1 MSEPDL
7 VTVIIPAFNAAR
19 TIDETLRSVRSQTH
33 RRLEILV
40 VDDGSV
46 DATAQIVRSH
56 AAEDQRIR
64 LIQQPNS
71 GVAAAR
77 NRAIAEATS
86 DYVAP
91 IDADDLW
98 RPDKIEKQLARLHRD
113 GETVALVYAWSAIID
128 ENSRIVAAV
137 PGPTHTGNVVGEIF
151 GGNFPG
157 NGSTVLMR
165 KAAVIDAGGYDASL
179 RARSAQGVEDWQLYF
194 RIATRHEFS
203 VVPEYLTGY
212 RKTAAGMS
220 ADLLQMLRSR
230 DLLAEEMCNRYPE
243 YTAEIKDA
251 RLFFL
256 NYLYHRALSTRQGIG
271 TLMIAAL
278 LVRQNP
284 LMGAKEAFFIPV
296 RALARRAWWRLM
308 RWIERGR
315 DRKSQPEARPFL
327 VELPVD
333 ATGPDA

>member
-1 MSEPDL
+1 MSEPDV

-19 TIDETLRSVRSQTH
+19 TIGETLRSVRSQTH
-33 RRLEILV
+33 RHLEILV

-46 DATAQIVRSH
+46 DATAQIVRRH
-56 AAEDQRIR
+56 AAEDRRIR
-64 LIQQPNS
+64 LIRQPNA

-113 GETVALVYAWSAIID
+113 GETVALVYAWFAVID
-128 ENSRIVAAV
+128 ENSRIVAAA
-137 PGPTHTGNVVGEIF
+137 PRPTHTGNVIGKIF

-165 KAAVIDAGGYDASL
+165 KAAVIEAGGYDPSL

-194 RIATRHEFS
+194 RIAASHEFS

-212 RKTAAGMS
+212 RQTATEMS
-220 ADLLQMLRSR
+220 ANLLQMLRSR
-230 DLLAEEMCNRYPE
+230 DLLAEEMCNRYPN
-243 YTAEIKDA
+243 YMKEIKDA
-251 RLFFL
+251 RWVFL
-256 NYLYHRALSTRQGIG
+256 HYLYRRALVSGRRMGA
-271 TLMIAAL
+271 LMIAVL
-278 LVRQNP
+278 LIRQKP
-284 LMGAKEAFFIPV
+284 LMGVKKAFFISV
-296 RALARRAWWRLM
+296 RAIARRTRWLLM
-308 RWIERGR
+308 RWIERSP
-315 DRKSQPEARPFL
+315 DRQTQPEARPFL
-327 VELPVD
+327 IEVPVN
-333 ATGPDA
+333 PH

>member
-56 AAEDQRIR
+56 AAEDRRIR
-64 LIQQPNS
+64 LIQQPNA

-77 NRAIAEATS
+77 TRAIAEATS

-98 RPDKIEKQLARLHRD
+98 QPDKIEKQLTRLHRD
-113 GETVALVYAWSAIID
+113 GETVALVYTWSAVID

-165 KAAVIDAGGYDASL
+165 KAAVIEAGGDHPRF
-179 RARSAQGVEDWQLYF
+179 RAPSAQTGED
-194 RIATRHEFS
+194 
-203 VVPEYLTGY
+203 
-212 RKTAAGMS
+212 
-220 ADLLQMLRSR
+220 LQMYFGS
-230 DLLAEEMCNRYPE
+230 AGS
-243 YTAEIKDA
+243 
-251 RLFFL
+251 
-256 NYLYHRALSTRQGIG
+256 H
-271 TLMIAAL
+271 
-278 LVRQNP
+278 
-284 LMGAKEAFFIPV
+284 
-296 RALARRAWWRLM
+296 
-308 RWIERGR
+308 
-315 DRKSQPEARPFL
+315 
-327 VELPVD
+327 
-333 ATGPDA
+333 

>member
-56 AAEDQRIR
+56 ATEDRRIR

-113 GETVALVYAWSAIID
+113 GETVALVYAWSAVID

-137 PGPTHTGNVVGEIF
+137 PGPTHTGNVVGKLF

-165 KAAVIDAGGYDASL
+165 KAAVIEAGGYDPSL

-194 RIATRHEFS
+194 RMATSHEFS

-212 RKTAAGMS
+212 RKTATGMS

-230 DLLAEEMCNRYPE
+230 DLLAEEMCNRYPD
-243 YTAEIKDA
+243 YMAEIKDA
-251 RLFFL
+251 RLYFL
-256 NYLYHRALSTRQGIG
+256 SYLYHHALSARQIMGA
-271 TLMIAAL
+271 LMIATL
-278 LVRQNP
+278 FIRQNP
-284 LMGAKEAFFIPV
+284 LVGAKKAFFIPV
-296 RALARRAWWRLM
+296 RAIARRACWRLM
-308 RWIERGR
+308 RWIERSP
-315 DRKSQPEARPFL
+315 DRQTQPEARPFL
-327 VELPVD
+327 VEVPVN
-333 ATGPDA
+333 PN

>member
-46 DATAQIVRSH
+46 DATAEIVRSH
-56 AAEDQRIR
+56 AAEDRRIR
-64 LIQQPNS
+64 LIQQPNL

-113 GETVALVYAWSAIID
+113 GETVALVYAWCAVIE
-128 ENSRIVAAV
+128 ENSRIVVAV
-137 PGPTHTGNVVGEIF
+137 PGPTHTGNVVHEILA
-151 GGNFPG
+151 GNFPG

-165 KAAVIDAGGYDASL
+165 KAAVIEAGGYDPSL

-230 DLLAEEMCNRYPE
+230 DLLAEEMRNRYPE

-251 RLFFL
+251 RLYFL
-256 NYLYHRALSTRQGIG
+256 SYQYRHALTTRRGVG
-271 TLMIAAL
+271 ALMVAAL
-278 LVRQNP
+278 LIRQDP
-284 LMGAKEAFFIPV
+284 LMGAKEAFLIPL
-296 RALARRAWWRLM
+296 RALARLAWWRLM

-315 DRKSQPEARPFL
+315 DRKTQPEARLFL
-327 VELPVD
+327 VELPAD
-333 ATGPDA
+333 PD

>member
-7 VTVIIPAFNAAR
+7 VTVIIPALNAAR
-19 TIDETLRSVRSQTH
+19 TIDETLRSVRSQTY

-56 AAEDQRIR
+56 VAEDRRIR

-98 RPDKIEKQLARLHRD
+98 QPSKIEKQLTRLHHE
-113 GETVALVYAWSAIID
+113 GETVALVYTWLAVID

-137 PGPTHTGNVVGEIF
+137 PGPTHTGNVINEIF

-165 KAAVIDAGGYDASL
+165 KAAVIEAGGYDPSL

-212 RKTAAGMS
+212 RKTATGMS
-220 ADLLQMLRSR
+220 TDVLQMLRSR
-230 DLLAEEMCNRYPE
+230 DLLAEEMCNRYPNSM
-243 YTAEIKDA
+243 AEIKDA
-251 RLFFL
+251 RSYYLR
-256 NYLYHRALSTRQGIG
+256 YLYRHAVRTRKIMGA
-271 TLMIAAL
+271 LMIAAL
-278 LVRQNP
+278 FIRQSP
-284 LMGAKEAFFIPV
+284 LKGAKETFFKPV
-296 RALARRAWWRLM
+296 RTTARRAWWRLM
-308 RWIERGR
+308 RWIERGPDQQTR
-315 DRKSQPEARPFL
+315 PEAPPFL

-333 ATGPDA
+333 AN

>member
-46 DATAQIVRSH
+46 DAAAQIVRSH
-56 AAEDQRIR
+56 AAEDRRIR
-64 LIQQPNS
+64 LIQQPHS

-113 GETVALVYAWSAIID
+113 GETVALVYTWSAVID
-128 ENSRIVAAV
+128 ENSRIMAAV
-137 PGPTHTGNVVGEIF
+137 PGPTHTGNVVGKIF

-165 KAAVIDAGGYDASL
+165 KAAVIEAGGYDPSL

-194 RIATRHEFS
+194 RIAAYHEFS

-212 RKTAAGMS
+212 RKTATGMS
-220 ADLLQMLRSR
+220 ADLVQMLRSR
-230 DLLAEEMCNRYPE
+230 DLLAEEMCNRYPD
-243 YTAEIKDA
+243 YMAEIKDA
-251 RLFFL
+251 RLYRGQKSIFYSRSRNSSARVL
-256 NYLYHRALSTRQGIG
+256 ATNAADRAEPGSADPTRRAPVSCRSAGESALS
-271 TLMIAAL
+271 
-278 LVRQNP
+278 
-284 LMGAKEAFFIPV
+284 
-296 RALARRAWWRLM
+296 
-308 RWIERGR
+308 
-315 DRKSQPEARPFL
+315 
-327 VELPVD
+327 
-333 ATGPDA
+333 ATGPDAWSGALTAKRGLLRHRRRS

>member
-56 AAEDQRIR
+56 AAEDRRIR

-98 RPDKIEKQLARLHRD
+98 QPDKIEKQLTRLHPHD
-113 GETVALVYAWSAIID
+113 EPAALV
-128 ENSRIVAAV
+128 
-137 PGPTHTGNVVGEIF
+137 
-151 GGNFPG
+151 
-157 NGSTVLMR
+157 STCP
-165 KAAVIDAGGYDASL
+165 AHIH
-179 RARSAQGVEDWQLYF
+179 Q
-194 RIATRHEFS
+194 
-203 VVPEYLTGY
+203 
-212 RKTAAGMS
+212 
-220 ADLLQMLRSR
+220 
-230 DLLAEEMCNRYPE
+230 
-243 YTAEIKDA
+243 
-251 RLFFL
+251 
-256 NYLYHRALSTRQGIG
+256 
-271 TLMIAAL
+271 
-278 LVRQNP
+278 
-284 LMGAKEAFFIPV
+284 
-296 RALARRAWWRLM
+296 
-308 RWIERGR
+308 
-315 DRKSQPEARPFL
+315 
-327 VELPVD
+327 
-333 ATGPDA
+333 